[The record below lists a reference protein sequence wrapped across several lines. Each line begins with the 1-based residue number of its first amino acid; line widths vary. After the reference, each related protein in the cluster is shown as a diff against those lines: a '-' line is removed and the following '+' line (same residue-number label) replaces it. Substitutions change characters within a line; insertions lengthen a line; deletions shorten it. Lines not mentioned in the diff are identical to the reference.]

1 MIGKQTKGTSFS
13 GCVCYVLRE
22 DKSKLLEAVG
32 VEGAPEQMAEQFELQ
47 TLLNDKVKNTV
58 GHTSLNFS
66 PEDSERLKIDDALML
81 QIAHD
86 YMKEMG
92 IENTQYIVARHTD
105 REHPHCHIVFNRVD
119 NDGKTISDKNDFYR
133 NEKVCKMLTAKYR
146 LHFANGKDNIKEERL
161 RPYDRA
167 KHEVYK
173 ALKEEL
179 PNARSWNELKEALSE
194 RDIEMKFKVS
204 RTTNEIQGV
213 KFEYG
218 GISFSGSKVSREFSY
233 MNIDYQLGRNAFE
246 DDFNHRQAAIR
257 QPKEK
262 TAQTVSQNRSEDN
275 FSSGLGLFNGIGS
288 SFDVADAEANQ
299 EMADMLRRKKKKAKR
314 KRGMRL

>member
-1 MIGKQTKGTSFS
+1 MIGKQTKGTSFG

-22 DKSKLLEAVG
+22 DKSKLLEAVD
-32 VEGAPEQMAEQFELQ
+32 VEGTPEQMAEQFELR

-66 PEDSERLKIDDALML
+66 PEDSERLKTDDVLML

-86 YMKEMG
+86 YMTKMG
-92 IENTQYIVARHTD
+92 ITDTQYIVARHTD
-105 REHPHCHIVFNRVD
+105 REHPRCHIVFNRVD

-161 RPYDRA
+161 RPYDKA

-179 PNARSWNELKEALSE
+179 PNVKSWEELKDALSE

-204 RTTNEIQGV
+204 RTTKEVQGG

-233 MNIDYQLGRNAFE
+233 MNIDYQLGRNTFE
-246 DDFNHRQAAIR
+246 DDFNRRQVTVR
-257 QPKEK
+257 QSKEEPV
-262 TAQTVSQNRSEDN
+262 QMVSASRSDD
-275 FSSGLGLFNGIGS
+275 SSNSSLGLFSGIGS
-288 SFDVADAEANQ
+288 AFNATDAEANQ
-299 EMADMLRRKKKKAKR
+299 EMADILRRKKKAKR

>member
-22 DKSKLLEAVG
+22 DKSKLLEAIG
-32 VEGAPEQMAEQFELQ
+32 VEGTPEQMAEQFELQ

-66 PEDSERLKIDDALML
+66 PEDGERLKTDDKLML

-86 YMKEMG
+86 YMAKMG
-92 IENTQYIVARHTD
+92 IADTQYIVARHTD

-146 LHFANGKDNIKEERL
+146 LHFANAKDNIKEERL
-161 RPYDRA
+161 RPFDKA

-173 ALKEEL
+173 VLKKEL
-179 PNARSWNELKEALSE
+179 PNAQSWKELKDALSN
-194 RDIEMKFKVS
+194 RDIELKFKVS
-204 RTTNEIQGV
+204 RTTREIQGV

-218 GISFSGSKVSREFSY
+218 DISFSGSKVSREFSY
-233 MNIDYQLGRNAFE
+233 MNIDCQLRWNAFE
-246 DDFNHRQAAIR
+246 DDLNHRQATIR
-257 QPKEK
+257 QPREE
-262 TAQTVSQNRSEDN
+262 AVQTVSQKHTEDN
-275 FSSGLGLFNGIGS
+275 SGSSLGLFSISGS
-288 SFDVADAEANQ
+288 SYNAADAETNQ
-299 EMADMLRRKKKKAKR
+299 EMAEIQRKKKKVKR

>member
-1 MIGKQTKGTSFS
+1 MIGKQTKGTSFN

-22 DKSKLLEAVG
+22 DKSKLLEAIG
-32 VEGAPEQMAEQFELQ
+32 VEGTPGQMAEQFELQ

-66 PEDSERLKIDDALML
+66 LADGERLHHDDALML

-86 YMKEMG
+86 YMEEMG
-92 IENTQYIVARHTD
+92 IADTQYVVARHTD
-105 REHPHCHIVFNRVD
+105 REHPHCHIVFNRVN

-146 LHFANGKDNIKEERL
+146 LHFANGKDNIKEDRL
-161 RPYDRA
+161 RPYDKA

-204 RTTNEIQGV
+204 RTTREVQGV

-218 GISFSGSKVSREFSY
+218 GMSFSGSKVGREFSCL
-233 MNIDYQLGRNAFE
+233 NINNQLGRNAFE
-246 DDFNHRQAAIR
+246 DDFNNRQTAIR
-257 QPKEK
+257 QPREE
-262 TAQTVSQNRSEDN
+262 TVQIAVQNRSED
-275 FSSGLGLFNGIGS
+275 SSGSGLGLFSISGS
-288 SFDVADAEANQ
+288 SYNAADAEADQ
-299 EMADMLRRKKKKAKR
+299 EMAEILRKKKKVKR

>member
-13 GCVCYVLRE
+13 GCVCYVLRK
-22 DKSKLLEAVG
+22 DKSKLLESVG
-32 VEGAPEQMAEQFELQ
+32 VEGTPEQMAELFELQ

-58 GHTSLNFS
+58 RHTSLNFS
-66 PEDSERLKIDDALML
+66 PEDGERLKTDDKLML

-86 YMKEMG
+86 YMVKMG

-161 RPYDRA
+161 RPYDKA

-179 PNARSWNELKEALSE
+179 PNARNWEELKDALSD
-194 RDIEMKFKVS
+194 RDIELKFKVS
-204 RTTNEIQGV
+204 RTTREIQGV

-233 MNIDYQLGRNAFE
+233 INIDYQLRQNAFE
-246 DDFNHRQAAIR
+246 DDFNHRQATIR
-257 QPKEK
+257 QPKEE
-262 TAQTVSQNRSEDN
+262 TVQTVSQNRSEDSI
-275 FSSGLGLFNGIGS
+275 SSGLGLFSGIGS

-299 EMADMLRRKKKKAKR
+299 EMAEILRKKKKAKR

>member
-13 GCVCYVLRE
+13 GCVCYVLRK
-22 DKSKLLEAVG
+22 DKSKLLESVG
-32 VEGAPEQMAEQFELQ
+32 VEGTPEQMAELFELQ

-66 PEDSERLKIDDALML
+66 PEDGERLKTDDKLML

-86 YMKEMG
+86 YMAKMG

-161 RPYDRA
+161 LPYDKA

-179 PNARSWNELKEALSE
+179 PNARNWEELKDALSD
-194 RDIEMKFKVS
+194 RDIELKFKVS
-204 RTTNEIQGV
+204 RTTREIQGV

-233 MNIDYQLGRNAFE
+233 MNIDYQLRQNAFE
-246 DDFNHRQAAIR
+246 DDFNHRQATIR
-257 QPKEK
+257 QPKEE
-262 TAQTVSQNRSEDN
+262 TVQTVSQNRSEDSI
-275 FSSGLGLFNGIGS
+275 SSGLGLFSGIGS

-299 EMADMLRRKKKKAKR
+299 EMAEILRKKKKAKR

>member
-32 VEGAPEQMAEQFELQ
+32 VDGTPEQMAEQFELH

-66 PEDSERLKIDDALML
+66 PEDGERLRYDDALML
-81 QIAHD
+81 QISHD
-86 YMKEMG
+86 YMAKMG
-92 IENTQYIVARHTD
+92 ISNTQYIVARHTD

-133 NEKVCKMLTAKYR
+133 NEKVCKMLTAQYR

-161 RPYDRA
+161 RPYDKA

-173 ALKEEL
+173 VLKEEL
-179 PNARSWNELKEALSE
+179 PNARSWEELKDILSD
-194 RDIEMKFKVS
+194 RDIDLKFKVS
-204 RTTNEIQGV
+204 RTTREVQGV

-218 GISFSGSKVSREFSY
+218 GISFSGSKVGREFSY
-233 MNIDYQLGRNAFE
+233 MSIGCQLRRNVFE
-246 DDFNHRQAAIR
+246 DDFDRRQAVIR
-257 QPKEK
+257 QSKEEPVQMVP
-262 TAQTVSQNRSEDN
+262 ASRSDDN
-275 FSSGLGLFNGIGS
+275 FNNSLGLFSGIGS
-288 SFDVADAEANQ
+288 AFSATDAEDNQ
-299 EMADMLRRKKKKAKR
+299 EIADMLRRKKKAKR

>member
-1 MIGKQTKGTSFS
+1 MIGKQTKGTSFG

-32 VEGAPEQMAEQFELQ
+32 VEGTPEQMAEQFELQ

-66 PEDSERLKIDDALML
+66 PKDGERLKTDDALML

-86 YMKEMG
+86 YMAKMG
-92 IENTQYIVARHTD
+92 IANTQYIVARHTD

-146 LHFANGKDNIKEERL
+146 LYFANGKDNIKEERL

-179 PNARSWNELKEALSE
+179 PNARNWEELKDALSDK
-194 RDIEMKFKVS
+194 DIELKFKVS
-204 RTTNEIQGV
+204 RTTREIQGV

-233 MNIDYQLGRNAFE
+233 MNIDYQLGRNAFD
-246 DDFNHRQAAIR
+246 DDFNNKQAIIR
-257 QPKEK
+257 QPCEE
-262 TAQTVSQNRSEDN
+262 AVQTVSQKHSEDS
-275 FSSGLGLFNGIGS
+275 FGSGLGLFSGIGS
-288 SFDVADAEANQ
+288 SFDVADVEANQ
-299 EMADMLRRKKKKAKR
+299 EMAEILRKKKKAKR

>member
-1 MIGKQTKGTSFS
+1 MIGKQTKGASFS

-22 DKSKLLEAVG
+22 DKSQLLEAIG
-32 VEGAPEQMAEQFELQ
+32 VEGTPEQLAEQFELQ

-66 PEDSERLKIDDALML
+66 PEDGERLRHDDALML
-81 QIAHD
+81 KIAHD
-86 YMKEMG
+86 YMEKMG
-92 IENTQYIVARHTD
+92 IADTQYIVARHTD
-105 REHPHCHIVFNRVD
+105 REHPHCHIVFNRVN

-161 RPYDRA
+161 RPYDKA
-167 KHEVYK
+167 KHEIYK

-179 PNARSWNELKEALSE
+179 PHARNWNGLKEALSE
-194 RDIEMKFKVS
+194 RDIEMKFKAS
-204 RTTNEIQGV
+204 RTTREVQGV

-246 DDFNHRQAAIR
+246 DDFNNRQTAIR
-257 QPKEK
+257 QPREE
-262 TAQTVSQNRSEDN
+262 TVQTVVQNRSED
-275 FSSGLGLFNGIGS
+275 SSGSGLGLFSISVS
-288 SFDVADAEANQ
+288 SYNAADAEANQ
-299 EMADMLRRKKKKAKR
+299 EMAEIQRKKKKAKR

>member
-32 VEGAPEQMAEQFELQ
+32 VEGTPEQMAELFELQ

-66 PEDSERLKIDDALML
+66 PEDGERLHHDDALML
-81 QIAHD
+81 QIARD
-86 YMKEMG
+86 YMVKIG
-92 IENTQYIVARHTD
+92 IVNTQYIVARHTD

-161 RPYDRA
+161 RPYDKA

-179 PNARSWNELKEALSE
+179 PNARS
-194 RDIEMKFKVS
+194 
-204 RTTNEIQGV
+204 
-213 KFEYG
+213 
-218 GISFSGSKVSREFSY
+218 
-233 MNIDYQLGRNAFE
+233 
-246 DDFNHRQAAIR
+246 
-257 QPKEK
+257 
-262 TAQTVSQNRSEDN
+262 
-275 FSSGLGLFNGIGS
+275 
-288 SFDVADAEANQ
+288 
-299 EMADMLRRKKKKAKR
+299 
-314 KRGMRL
+314 

>member
-13 GCVCYVLRE
+13 GCVCYVLRK
-22 DKSKLLEAVG
+22 DKSKLLESVG
-32 VEGAPEQMAEQFELQ
+32 VEGTPEQMAELFELQ

-66 PEDSERLKIDDALML
+66 PEDGERLKTDDKLML

-86 YMKEMG
+86 YMAKMG

-133 NEKVCKMLTAKYR
+133 NEKVCKMFTAKYR

-161 RPYDRA
+161 RPYDKA

-179 PNARSWNELKEALSE
+179 PNARNWEELKDALSD
-194 RDIEMKFKVS
+194 RDIELKFKVS
-204 RTTNEIQGV
+204 RTTREIQGV

-233 MNIDYQLGRNAFE
+233 MNIDYQLRQNAFE
-246 DDFNHRQAAIR
+246 DDFNHRQATIR
-257 QPKEK
+257 QPKEE
-262 TAQTVSQNRSEDN
+262 TVQTVSQNRSEDSI
-275 FSSGLGLFNGIGS
+275 SSGLGLFSGIGS

-299 EMADMLRRKKKKAKR
+299 EMAEILRKKKKAKR

>member
-22 DKSKLLEAVG
+22 GKSKLLEAIG
-32 VEGAPEQMAEQFELQ
+32 VEGTPEQMAEQFELQ

-66 PEDSERLKIDDALML
+66 PEDGERLHHDDALML

-86 YMKEMG
+86 YMEKMG
-92 IENTQYIVARHTD
+92 IANTQYIIARHTD

-146 LHFANGKDNIKEERL
+146 LHFANGKENIKEERL
-161 RPYDRA
+161 RPYDKA

-179 PNARSWNELKEALSE
+179 PNVRSWEELKDTLSD
-194 RDIEMKFKVS
+194 RDIELKFKVS
-204 RTTNEIQGV
+204 LTTREVQGV

-233 MNIDYQLGRNAFE
+233 MNIDYQLRQNAFE
-246 DDFNHRQAAIR
+246 DDSNNRQTAIR
-257 QPKEK
+257 QPRKE
-262 TAQTVSQNRSEDN
+262 AVQTVSQNRSED
-275 FSSGLGLFNGIGS
+275 SSGSGLDLFSINGS
-288 SFDVADAEANQ
+288 SYNVADAEANQ
-299 EMADMLRRKKKKAKR
+299 EMAEILRKKKAKR

>member
-1 MIGKQTKGTSFS
+1 MIGKQTKETSFN

-22 DKSKLLEAVG
+22 DKSKLLEAIG
-32 VEGAPEQMAEQFELQ
+32 VEGTPEQMAEQFELQ

-66 PEDSERLKIDDALML
+66 PEDGERLRHDDALML
-81 QIAHD
+81 KIAHD
-86 YMKEMG
+86 YMEKMG
-92 IENTQYIVARHTD
+92 IANTQYVVARHTD

-161 RPYDRA
+161 RPYDKA

-179 PNARSWNELKEALSE
+179 PNARNWEELKDALSD
-194 RDIEMKFKVS
+194 RDIELKFKVS
-204 RTTNEIQGV
+204 RTTREVQGV

-233 MNIDYQLGRNAFE
+233 MNIDYQLRRNAFE
-246 DDFNHRQAAIR
+246 DDFNDRQTAIR
-257 QPKEK
+257 QPRKEPV
-262 TAQTVSQNRSEDN
+262 QTVVQNRSED
-275 FSSGLGLFNGIGS
+275 SSGNGLGLFSISGS
-288 SFDVADAEANQ
+288 SYNAADAEADQ
-299 EMADMLRRKKKKAKR
+299 EMAEILRKKKKAKR

>member
-22 DKSKLLEAVG
+22 DKSKLLEAIG
-32 VEGAPEQMAEQFELQ
+32 VEGTPEQMAEQFELQ

-66 PEDSERLKIDDALML
+66 PEDGERLKTDDKLML

-86 YMKEMG
+86 YMAKMG
-92 IENTQYIVARHTD
+92 IADTQYIVARHTD

-161 RPYDRA
+161 RPYNKA

-179 PNARSWNELKEALSE
+179 LNAKSWDELREALSD
-194 RDIEMKFKVS
+194 RDIELKFKVS
-204 RTTNEIQGV
+204 QTTKEVQGV

-233 MNIDYQLGRNAFE
+233 MNIDYQLERNAFE
-246 DDFNHRQAAIR
+246 DDFNHRQATIQQSR
-257 QPKEK
+257 EE
-262 TAQTVSQNRSEDN
+262 TVQTVSQSRSEDS
-275 FSSGLGLFNGIGS
+275 FSGGLGLFSIS
-288 SFDVADAEANQ
+288 SSSYNSADAEANQ
-299 EMADMLRRKKKKAKR
+299 EMAEILRKKKKAKR

>member
-22 DKSKLLEAVG
+22 DKSKLLEAIG
-32 VEGAPEQMAEQFELQ
+32 VEGTPEQMAEQFELQ

-66 PEDSERLKIDDALML
+66 PEDGERLKTDDKLML
-81 QIAHD
+81 QIAHE
-86 YMKEMG
+86 YMVKMG
-92 IENTQYIVARHTD
+92 ITNTQYIVTRHTD

-161 RPYDRA
+161 RPYDKA

-179 PNARSWNELKEALSE
+179 PHARSWNELKEALSE
-194 RDIEMKFKVS
+194 RDIEMKFKFS
-204 RTTNEIQGV
+204 RTTKEVQGV
-213 KFEYG
+213 KLEYG
-218 GISFSGSKVSREFSY
+218 GISFSGSKVSREFSH
-233 MNIDYQLGRNAFE
+233 MNIDYQLRRNAFE
-246 DDFNHRQAAIR
+246 NDFNHRQAAIR
-257 QPKEK
+257 KPGEK
-262 TAQTVSQNRSEDN
+262 AVQTVSQNRSDDN
-275 FSSGLGLFNGIGS
+275 FSSGLGLFSGIGS

-299 EMADMLRRKKKKAKR
+299 EMAEILRRKKKAKR

>member
-22 DKSKLLEAVG
+22 DKSKLLEAIG
-32 VEGAPEQMAEQFELQ
+32 VEGTPEQMAEQFELQ

-66 PEDSERLKIDDALML
+66 PEDGERLHHDDALML

-86 YMKEMG
+86 YMEKMG
-92 IENTQYIVARHTD
+92 IADTQYVVVRHTD
-105 REHPHCHIVFNRVD
+105 RGHPHCHIVFNRVN

-161 RPYDRA
+161 RPYDKA

-179 PNARSWNELKEALSE
+179 PNARNWEELKDALSD
-194 RDIEMKFKVS
+194 RDIELKFKVS
-204 RTTNEIQGV
+204 RTTREVQGV

-218 GISFSGSKVSREFSY
+218 GISFSGSKVSQEFSY
-233 MNIDYQLGRNAFE
+233 MNIDYQLRRNAFE
-246 DDFNHRQAAIR
+246 DDFNNRQTAIR
-257 QPKEK
+257 QPREE
-262 TAQTVSQNRSEDN
+262 TVQTVSQNRSED
-275 FSSGLGLFNGIGS
+275 SSGSGLGLFSISGS
-288 SFDVADAEANQ
+288 SYNAADAEANQ
-299 EMADMLRRKKKKAKR
+299 EMAEIQRKKKKAKR

>member
-22 DKSKLLEAVG
+22 DKSKLLEAIG
-32 VEGAPEQMAEQFELQ
+32 VEGTPEQMAEQFELQ

-58 GHTSLNFS
+58 GHTSLNFP
-66 PEDSERLKIDDALML
+66 PEDGERLKTDDKLML

-86 YMKEMG
+86 YMAKMG

-119 NDGKTISDKNDFYR
+119 NDGKTISDRNDFYR

-161 RPYDRA
+161 RPYDKA

-179 PNARSWNELKEALSE
+179 PNARNWEELKDALSR
-194 RDIEMKFKVS
+194 RDIELKFKVS
-204 RTTNEIQGV
+204 RTTREIQGV

-218 GISFSGSKVSREFSY
+218 GISFSGSKVGREFGY
-233 MNIDYQLGRNAFE
+233 MNIDYQLRRNAFE
-246 DDFNHRQAAIR
+246 DDFNYRQATIR
-257 QPKEK
+257 QPREE
-262 TAQTVSQNRSEDN
+262 AVQTVPQNRSEDSS
-275 FSSGLGLFNGIGS
+275 SSGLGLFSIS
-288 SFDVADAEANQ
+288 SSSYMRKPTKKWRRYCER
-299 EMADMLRRKKKKAKR
+299 RRKPSASVA
-314 KRGMRL
+314 

>member
-13 GCVCYVLRE
+13 GCVCYVLRK
-22 DKSKLLEAVG
+22 DKSKLLESVG
-32 VEGAPEQMAEQFELQ
+32 VEGTPEQMAELFELQ

-66 PEDSERLKIDDALML
+66 PEDGERLKTDDKLML

-86 YMKEMG
+86 YMAKMG

-161 RPYDRA
+161 RPYDKA

-179 PNARSWNELKEALSE
+179 PNARNWEELKDALSD
-194 RDIEMKFKVS
+194 RDIELKFKVS
-204 RTTNEIQGV
+204 RTTREIQGV

-233 MNIDYQLGRNAFE
+233 MNIDYQLRQNAFE
-246 DDFNHRQAAIR
+246 DDFNHRQATIR
-257 QPKEK
+257 QPKEE
-262 TAQTVSQNRSEDN
+262 TVQTVSQNRSEDSI
-275 FSSGLGLFNGIGS
+275 SSGLGLFSGIGS

-299 EMADMLRRKKKKAKR
+299 EMAEILRKKKKAKR